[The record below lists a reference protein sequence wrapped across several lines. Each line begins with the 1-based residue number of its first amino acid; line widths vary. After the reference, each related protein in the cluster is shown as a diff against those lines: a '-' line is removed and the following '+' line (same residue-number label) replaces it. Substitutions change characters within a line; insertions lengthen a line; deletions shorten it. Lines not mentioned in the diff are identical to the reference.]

1 MLLQSILVTAHLLTA
16 IARYPACDPA
26 WLPISRPAVGAFF
39 VATSSRPT
47 PDGVRARILD
57 GRGTAPKA
65 GPVMLVGWFFGP
77 DCSPIPRDKAHPWT
91 PPAEAAF
98 YTAQLR
104 PRRDWIAGMPTLDVR
119 FSIVQPLLQTN
130 DERLRQVYPTTS
142 LLTPAEFLDFYASLP
157 TNDELSQQPTA
168 ATARVKAWASAHP
181 ALAQREP
188 ARSIM
193 ANLERATGR
202 PGR

>member
-16 IARYPACDPA
+16 IARYP
-26 WLPISRPAVGAFF
+26 I
-39 VATSSRPT
+39 
-47 PDGVRARILD
+47 
-57 GRGTAPKA
+57 
-65 GPVMLVGWFFGP
+65 M
-77 DCSPIPRDKAHPWT
+77 H
-91 PPAEAAF
+91 
-98 YTAQLR
+98 
-104 PRRDWIAGMPTLDVR
+104 
-119 FSIVQPLLQTN
+119 PLLRTN

-157 TNDELSQQPTA
+157 TPDELSQQPTA
-168 ATARVKAWASAHP
+168 ATTRVKAWASAHP

-202 PGR
+202 P